1 MLGAYMDTIPN
12 GLSSARIIK
21 KIRDKQQKH
30 YHIIELEHCYIRY
43 RMEGKGSHTL
53 VFAADAPVNLE
64 DYDTLI
70 AHLKDQYRVVVMELP
85 GFGFSLPK
93 LSMSFKFDASVDVLE
108 EFLSHLNC
116 PPYVLGLPCAAG
128 YFAIR
133 LADKIPSDISHL
145 VMLQTPDWQQEQC
158 WKQRLDPK
166 NLISKPFVGQAIVR
180 ARKNQIAHQWIEYS
194 CQCEELTQQIQNNC
208 STNFGNGASYSLASA
223 LQISLPSEQPLLNKV
238 SQPSIAIYGK
248 SDKSHRTTD
257 FNSITRYFH
266 DIRVLGLDGVGH
278 LPELEAP
285 ASVSQSIHSLLSSTE
300 FSRTE

>member
-1 MLGAYMDTIPN
+1 MLGAYLDTIPN
-12 GLSSARIIK
+12 GLIAARVIRRV
-21 KIRDKQQKH
+21 RDKQRKH
-30 YHIIELEHCYIRY
+30 YHILELDQCYIRY
-43 RMEGKGSHTL
+43 RMEGKGTHTL

-64 DYDTLI
+64 DYDVLI
-70 AHLKDQYRVVVMELP
+70 AHLRERYRVVVMELP

-93 LSMSFKFDASVDVLE
+93 LSMSFKFDDSVDVLV
-108 EFLSHLNC
+108 EFISHLNC
-116 PPYVLGLPCAAG
+116 PPYVLGFPCAAG

-133 LADKIPSDISHL
+133 MADRAPSNISHL

-166 NLISKPFVGQAIVR
+166 NLISKPFIGQAIVK

-194 CQCEELTQQIQNNC
+194 CQNEELTRRIQNNC
-208 STNFGNGASYSLASA
+208 SANFENGASYSLASA
-223 LQISLPSEQPLLNKV
+223 LQVSLPSQQPLLNKV

-248 SDKSHRTTD
+248 SDKSHRTTN

-266 DIRVLGLDGVGH
+266 NIRVHGLDGIGH

-285 ASVSQSIHSLLSSTE
+285 SRVSKCIHSLICSTE
-300 FSRTE
+300 